1 MREGGREGVGVVRMV
16 TDLSVSVRVR
26 AFICELVRMIV
37 VVTDDGQMRKGEI
50 VATVDACQKGCVCVQ
65 CLVASVCGNNGRSIS
80 TANI

>member
-1 MREGGREGVGVVRMV
+1 MSGGCEDGHG
-16 TDLSVSVRVR
+16 SECQCVR

-37 VVTDDGQMRKGEI
+37 VVTRVTDDGQMRKGEI